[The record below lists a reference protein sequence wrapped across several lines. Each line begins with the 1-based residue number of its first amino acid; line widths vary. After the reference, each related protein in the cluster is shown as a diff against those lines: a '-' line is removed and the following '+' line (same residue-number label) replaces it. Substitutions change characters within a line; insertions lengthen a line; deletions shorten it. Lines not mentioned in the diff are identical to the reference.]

1 MLPSIHIYF
10 LDNFFHRRYD
20 QDGNEEYPYFPFKLT
35 LEPTGMVKFTESAS
49 SMLDFMQQYIDKIPN
64 GTDLYSV
71 IAHANPDD
79 HTGIELGKLAVVDKC
94 ILSKYGDEK
103 LFFQH
108 HRSEEDFEYM
118 PEWESHCLNECI

>member
-1 MLPSIHIYF
+1 M
-10 LDNFFHRRYD
+10 
-20 QDGNEEYPYFPFKLT
+20 T
-35 LEPTGMVKFTESAS
+35 LKPTGSVNFREQESL
-49 SMLDFMQQYIDKIPN
+49 MFDFMQQYIDSIPD

-71 IAHANPDD
+71 ISHANPDD
-79 HTGIELGKLAVVDKC
+79 HNGRELGKLIVVDNC

-118 PEWESHCLNECI
+118 PEWESHCLNECTGNTQI